1 MAVILKARREH
12 KHAKSG
18 PEWRE
23 SVILFQKS
31 ENQWNDFARRA
42 RIVPAGD
49 NPRHGNQMA

>member
-31 ENQWNDFARRA
+31 GNQWNDFARRA